1 MTEITK
7 GSDKIIPYKMLL
19 EVLRNTRE
27 LADQILPENILQ
39 SLKIGIDKIEK
50 VITRYITKADNG
62 SPVVGYHFSLPSEFL
77 NCYDIVPVCIEGTSY
92 FLSTLL
98 SQGVEKYYDIMANWG
113 HPFHTCTSQKGSMGM
128 TLENLF
134 KFDAIITPTSP
145 CDCTIA
151 SYPFF
156 KEKQGF
162 PLVIVDMP
170 FLHEE
175 KSYIYYANQLRMSL
189 DKLGNIIG
197 QQPDY
202 RRLATS
208 IELENEA
215 NRVKL
220 EIFELLKSK
229 PCPIDNMF
237 NAVSAGA
244 SIFISGTPENL
255 LFYQEMY
262 EITKRRYK
270 NKLYYGGIE
279 KVRSI
284 WPYMI
289 TFFSVDL
296 LEWLNMNL
304 GLSVLFDIFNY
315 NFSEPINT
323 KSDLDTLFYG
333 MARKSFNFPMVKQS
347 TQFYEPFIENCV
359 QLARDF
365 NADCFIYTQSI
376 ACKQFGSL
384 PTILR
389 EVLKEEVG
397 IPTLIIEFD
406 AGDARMTSIKTF
418 KEKIKLFAQT
428 LL

>member
-1 MTEITK
+1 MVETK
-7 GSDKIIPYKMLL
+7 RGSDKIIPYKMLL
-19 EVLRNTRE
+19 EVMKNTRQ
-27 LADQILPENILQ
+27 LADQILPEGVLQ

-50 VITRYITKADNG
+50 VITQYIIKADNG
-62 SPVVGYHFSLPSEFL
+62 YPVVGYHFSLPSEFL
-77 NCYDIVPVCIEGTSY
+77 NCFDIVPVCIEGTSY
-92 FLSTLL
+92 LLSTLL
-98 SQGVEKYYDIMANWG
+98 SHGVEEYYDIMANWG

-128 TLENLF
+128 TLEDLF
-134 KFDAIITPTSP
+134 NFDAVIAPTSP

-156 KEKQGF
+156 KEHKGF
-162 PLVIVDMP
+162 PLVLIDMP

-175 KSYIYYANQLRMSL
+175 KSYNYYANQLRISL
-189 DKLGNIIG
+189 EKLGNIID
-197 QQPDY
+197 QKPDY
-202 RRLATS
+202 KRLNES

-220 EIFELLKSK
+220 ELFELIKST

-237 NAVSAGA
+237 NAVSAGT

-255 LFYQEMY
+255 SFYQEMY
-262 EITKRRYK
+262 KIAKSRYK
-270 NKLYYGGIE
+270 KNLYYGGVE
-279 KVRSI
+279 KIRSI

-304 GLSVLFDIFNY
+304 GLSILFDIFNY
-315 NFSEPINT
+315 NFSDPIDT
-323 KSDLDTLFYG
+323 KSDLETLFYG

-359 QLARDF
+359 QLAREFDV
-365 NADCFIYTQSI
+365 DCFIYTQSI

-418 KEKIKLFAQT
+418 KERIKLFTQT

>member
-1 MTEITK
+1 MINNSRD
-7 GSDKIIPYKMLL
+7 GNRIIPYKMLL
-19 EVLRNTRE
+19 EALRSTRE
-27 LADQILPENILQ
+27 LADRILPDHILQ
-39 SLKIGIDKIEK
+39 SLKIGTAKIEEVITSYIDKANRGYPI
-50 VITRYITKADNG
+50 
-62 SPVVGYHFSLPSEFL
+62 VGYHFSLPSEFL
-77 NCYDIVPVCIEGTSY
+77 NCFDIVPVCIEGTSY

-98 SQGVEKYYDIMANWG
+98 LHGVEKYYDLMANWG

-128 TLENLF
+128 TLDDLF
-134 KFDAIITPTSP
+134 KFDAIIAPTSP
-145 CDCTIA
+145 CDCTVA

-156 KEKQGF
+156 RESKGF
-162 PLVIVDMP
+162 PLVLVDMP

-175 KSYIYYANQLRMSL
+175 KSYNYYANQLRTSL
-189 DKLGNIIG
+189 EKLGTIIG
-197 QQPDY
+197 QKPDY
-202 RRLATS
+202 DKLIKS
-208 IELENEA
+208 IKIENEV

-220 EIFELLKSK
+220 ELFELLKSK

-237 NAVSAGA
+237 NAVSAGT
-244 SIFISGTPENL
+244 SIFISGTSENL
-255 LFYQEMY
+255 AFYKEMY
-262 EITKRRYK
+262 KIAKNRYK
-270 NKLYYGGIE
+270 KSLYYGKTE
-279 KVRSI
+279 KIRSI

-315 NFSEPINT
+315 NFSDPINT
-323 KSDLDTLFYG
+323 KSDLETLFYG

-359 QLARDF
+359 QFARDF
-365 NADCFIYTQSI
+365 NANCFIYTQSI

-389 EVLKEEVG
+389 EVLKEEVD

-406 AGDARMTSIKTF
+406 AGDERMTSIKTF
-418 KEKIKLFAQT
+418 KQKIEMFTST